1 MDSVARIQVAW
12 ELKQAGQKAE
22 YIAERVGVNRATVY
36 RWCRGIRQRGIR
48 GFVGQYRNARKGHRQ
63 RKRHPYLEQRVLAI
77 RRAHHDCCGE
87 KIQYWMDRE
96 GVQLSVSTIYRI
108 LNKHLHLRPKGRR
121 NKGRGPL
128 PQASGRREV
137 IQMDTVDFGGVFA
150 FTAIDIFTREGQV
163 VLSAGLTAEDGEAA
177 LKRFMAYFGRCH
189 LIQTDGGSEFE
200 REFAALAATAADQH
214 RVARP
219 YKKNEQA
226 FIERFNR
233 TLRQECLG
241 WEKYSP
247 HQIPALQKEL
257 ESWLDYYHFL
267 RPSMAFDP
275 MRPPLSRESHLS

>member
-1 MDSVARIQVAW
+1 
-12 ELKQAGQKAE
+12 
-22 YIAERVGVNRATVY
+22 VGH
-36 RWCRGIRQRGIR
+36 
-48 GFVGQYRNARKGHRQ
+48 YRNAKKGHRQ
-63 RKRHPYLEQRVLAI
+63 RKTHPYLEQRVLAI
-77 RRAHHDCCGE
+77 RRAHHNCCGE
-87 KIQYWMDRE
+87 KIQFWLNE
-96 GVQLSVSTIYRI
+96 EKITLSLSSIYRI
-108 LNKHLHLRPKGRR
+108 LNKHLQLRAKGRR
-121 NKGRGPL
+121 NQARGSL
-128 PQASGRREV
+128 PQASKRREV

-163 VLSAGLTAEDGEAA
+163 VLRAGLKAEDGEAA
-177 LKRFMAYFGRCH
+177 LKQFMAYFGRCQ

-200 REFAALAATAADQH
+200 KEFADLASTVADQH

-241 WEKYSP
+241 WEKYAS
-247 HQIPALQKEL
+247 HQILALQKEL
-257 ESWLDYYHFL
+257 ENWLDYYHFV